1 LEGSASAPAKRAT
14 AGFALSLIAG
24 IFVLINGL
32 AWIALSSLFDSLGLG
47 GMFGF
52 GLALDMLGILLIMFA
67 IIIFIGAYLIYMPG
81 RETLGGILVLIFSI
95 VSFIGGG
102 GFFIGAILG
111 IVGGALGLAKK

>member
-1 LEGSASAPAKRAT
+1 
-14 AGFALSLIAG
+14 
-24 IFVLINGL
+24 
-32 AWIALSSLFDSLGLG
+32 
-47 GMFGF
+47 
-52 GLALDMLGILLIMFA
+52 MFA